1 MSANMS
7 SIRAVLIQ
15 TTITNIQKELGQ
27 LEHWLNNLPD
37 SRIPEPD
44 LSSIHS
50 LDGLSN
56 IHRMVDKLAEEVG
69 NQRNTLN
76 NILERIDKL
85 EGFQRPY
92 REVFIDDT
100 NQHKTIVDPW
110 LDNSSEPLKNEVI
123 FEDDIELEQD
133 SIIIADEFGV
143 GLLTSSG
150 VIPIGSKKMTGE
162 EAAEE
167 EVVEAEEE
175 EEEVV
180 EAEEEVVEAEE
191 EVVEAEEEVVEAE
204 EEEEEVVEAEDE
216 EVVEADK
223 EVVEAEEEVVEA
235 EEEEEVVEAEEEVV
249 EAEEEVVEAEEE
261 VVEAEEEEEE
271 EGMAVE
277 EIEYNGSRYYKDT
290 ENFIYSVNKDDE
302 PSDNPVGYWKVKTQT
317 IAFYKV

>member
-180 EAEEEVVEAEE
+180 EAE
-191 EVVEAEEEVVEAE
+191 
-204 EEEEEVVEAEDE
+204 DE
-216 EVVEADK
+216 EVVEADE

>member
-1 MSANMS
+1 MS
-7 SIRAVLIQ
+7 SIRGVLIK

-85 EGFQRPY
+85 EGFQRPD

-100 NQHKTIVDPW
+100 NQHNTIVDPW
-110 LDNSSEPLKNEVI
+110 LDNSSEPLKNEII

-133 SIIIADEFGV
+133 SIIVADEFGV

-162 EAAEE
+162 EVAEE
-167 EVVEAEEE
+167 EEEAEEEEAVEEEAVEAEDVAEEEEEEAVEEEEKVVEE

-180 EAEEEVVEAEE
+180 EV
-191 EVVEAEEEVVEAE
+191 
-204 EEEEEVVEAEDE
+204 EEEEEVEA
-216 EVVEADK
+216 
-223 EVVEAEEEVVEA
+223 EA
-235 EEEEEVVEAEEEVV
+235 EEEEEVVEEEQDLCQ
-249 EAEEEVVEAEEE
+249 
-261 VVEAEEEEEE
+261 EEEE

-317 IAFYKV
+317 IAFYKSIEEA

>member
-1 MSANMS
+1 MS

-27 LEHWLNNLPD
+27 LENWLNNLPD
-37 SRIPEPD
+37 SRILEPD

-85 EGFQRPY
+85 EGFQRPD

-110 LDNSSEPLKNEVI
+110 LDNSSEPLKNEII

-162 EAAEE
+162 EVAEEEAEAVEAEDVAEEEEEEAEAEAEAEAEE

-175 EEEVV
+175 EAAEAEAEA

-191 EVVEAEEEVVEAE
+191 EVVEEEE
-204 EEEEEVVEAEDE
+204 DQCQ
-216 EVVEADK
+216 
-223 EVVEAEEEVVEA
+223 
-235 EEEEEVVEAEEEVV
+235 
-249 EAEEEVVEAEEE
+249 
-261 VVEAEEEEEE
+261 EEEE

>member
-110 LDNSSEPLKNEVI
+110 LDNSSEPLKNEII

-133 SIIIADEFGV
+133 SIIVADEFGV

-162 EAAEE
+162 EVAEAEAEEEAEE
-167 EVVEAEEE
+167 EVEEEEEEAVEEEAVEEEAAKAEDVAEEEAEEE
-175 EEEVV
+175 EEEAV
-180 EAEEEVVEAEE
+180 
-191 EVVEAEEEVVEAE
+191 
-204 EEEEEVVEAEDE
+204 EEEEEVVEE
-216 EVVEADK
+216 EEK
-223 EVVEAEEEVVEA
+223 EVAEAEAEEEKAVEEEQDLCQEEEEEA
-235 EEEEEVVEAEEEVV
+235 EEEEQDLCQ
-249 EAEEEVVEAEEE
+249 
-261 VVEAEEEEEE
+261 EE